1 MRIKA
6 RIDKMLT
13 DKKVRAIA
21 SVSLDGQFVVKGLR
35 VVDGN
40 KGLFVTGPQS
50 SYKDKDGNVK
60 YQDLF
65 FAISKAGKA
74 DLEKAVLDAY
84 SQELSKAQSQSM
96 DGGWHS
102 QDCGIQP
109 FEM

>member
-1 MRIKA
+1 MKIKA
-6 RIDKMLT
+6 RIEKLT
-13 DKKVRAIA
+13 PDKKVRAIA

-40 KGLFVTGPQS
+40 KGLFVAGPQS
-50 SYKDKDGNVK
+50 SYKDKENKVK

-65 FAISKAGKA
+65 FPISNAGKA

-84 SQELSKAQSQSM
+84 SQELAKTQSQAL

-102 QDCGIQP
+102 QDGGILP
-109 FEM
+109 FDM

>member
-1 MRIKA
+1 MKIKA
-6 RIDKMLT
+6 RIDRILS
-13 DKKVRAIA
+13 DSKVRAFA
-21 SVSLDGQFVVKGLR
+21 SVSLDVKFVIKGLR

-40 KGLFVTGPQS
+40 KGLFVAGPQS
-50 SYKDKDGNVK
+50 SYRDKDGKTK

-65 FAISKAGKA
+65 FPISNAGKA

-84 SQELSKAQSQSM
+84 SQKLSQSHDQAL

-102 QDCGIQP
+102 QDDGILP

>member
-1 MRIKA
+1 MKIQAK
-6 RIDKMLT
+6 IDRLVKGGST
-13 DKKVRAIA
+13 KAIA
-21 SVSLDGQFVVKGLR
+21 SVTLDSWYVVKGLR

-40 KGLFVTGPQS
+40 KGLFVAGPQS
-50 SYKDKDGNVK
+50 SYRDKDGKTK

-65 FAISKAGKA
+65 FPISNAGKA

-84 SQELSKAQSQSM
+84 SQKLSQSQDQAL

-102 QDCGIQP
+102 QDDGILP